1 MSRNHIL
8 GWALAL
14 LVLAAAGPAHAVSQA
29 GAIHLTFPIGARYN
43 AMGES
48 GTALADDA
56 AAIWWNPGGFAF
68 AADDGYDWDIE
79 VMQSPLAA
87 GLANDVNLYWL
98 GGGRYVD
105 GWGMFGLAIT
115 YLDQG
120 EQEAQGTNTTN
131 DPEAQTTT
139 FGSYEFSVGGSWGF
153 KLSENWGGGLN
164 VKYIRI
170 DLAPASVTQDL
181 GTGGGAGNAQSV
193 ALDVGLRG
201 RVVDKAGFIENVWVG
216 AALANLGPD
225 LTFIDADQSDPLP
238 FNARA
243 GVAMDLFNS
252 EVSRVTLSGDGLV
265 SLVSEDDTV
274 ILSGGV
280 EWSYSE
286 LLFIWGG
293 YKHDKE
299 GDIKDYTAGAGVDL
313 DRWVG
318 RPLRFGYASVPQAE
332 GLDRVNRFTLGFSF

>member
-1 MSRNHIL
+1 MSRNQIL

-14 LVLAAAGPAHAVSQA
+14 LVLGSAVPAHAVSQA
-29 GAIHLTFPIGARYN
+29 GAIHLTFPVGARYN
-43 AMGES
+43 ALGES

-56 AAIWWNPGGFAF
+56 AALWWNPGGFAF
-68 AADDGYDWDIE
+68 AADDGYDFDIE

-98 GGGRYVD
+98 GGGMYVD
-105 GWGMFGLAIT
+105 GWGMFGGSIT

-120 EQEAQGTNTTN
+120 DQEAQGTGDTGAP
-131 DPEAQTTT
+131 DEETTT
-139 FGSYEFSVGGSWGF
+139 FGSYEFSIQGSWGF
-153 KLSENWGGGLN
+153 KFTENWGGGLN

-170 DLAPASVTQDL
+170 DLAPASVTKDL

-193 ALDVGLRG
+193 ALDVGVRG
-201 RVVDKAGFIENVWVG
+201 RLVDKLWFVENLRVG
-216 AALANLGPD
+216 GALANLGPD

-238 FNARA
+238 FNMRG
-243 GVAMDLFNS
+243 GVAADLFNS
-252 EVSRVTLSGDGLV
+252 EVSRVTLSADALV
-265 SLVSEDDTV
+265 SLVSEDDTF
-274 ILSGGV
+274 ILGGGL

-286 LLFIWGG
+286 LLFVWGG